1 MVRGEL
7 TPAERKE
14 VAQAIASVRARTKA
28 QFALV
33 IVPDSDHYRF
43 YPPIWAACVA
53 LIAAG
58 IIAFAFP
65 HLGLRLAFVI
75 QAAIF
80 AVLTLALEWRPLRL
94 FVAPP
99 GAKRAAAH
107 AFAERAFTNRVLAH
121 PDRKGGVPLLRVAG
135 RTLHRSHCR
144 QRAALCG
151 RTRRLGEDRRRF
163 HDSCRLRAHRPRL
176 HRRHQRLRRVFGKA
190 SAERRLSSHFVHT

>member
-1 MVRGEL
+1 MVGEL
-7 TPAERKE
+7 SPTERKD

-53 LIAAG
+53 LLAAG
-58 IIAFAFP
+58 ALAFACP
-65 HLGLRLAFVI
+65 HLGLRLAFII

-99 GAKRAAAH
+99 AAKRAAAH
-107 AFAERAFTNRVLAH
+107 ARAEREFTARVLAH
-121 PDRKGGVPLLRVAG
+121 PDRNGGVLFFVSLGEHYAEIIAD
-135 RTLHRSHCR
+135 RTLH
-144 QRAALCG
+144 QAAGQAAWDKIVADFTAAAGAGQIADGFIAGVNACG
-151 RTRRLGEDRRRF
+151 TLLEK
-163 HDSCRLRAHRPRL
+163 HHPK
-176 HRRHQRLRRVFGKA
+176 V
-190 SAERRLSSHFVHT
+190 

>member
-1 MVRGEL
+1 MVGREL
-7 TPAERKE
+7 SPAERKD
-14 VAQAIASVRARTKA
+14 VTQAIASVRARTKA

-58 IIAFAFP
+58 VIAFALP

-94 FVAPP
+94 RVAPP
-99 GAKRAAAH
+99 EAKRAAAH
-107 AFAERAFTNRVLAH
+107 AFAEREFTNRVLAH
-121 PDRKGGVPLLRVAG
+121 PDRKGGVLFFV
-135 RTLHRSHCR
+135 S
-144 QRAALCG
+144 
-151 RTRRLGEDRRRF
+151 LGERYTEVIA
-163 HDSCRLRAHRPRL
+163 DSAL
-176 HRRHQRLRRVFGKA
+176 HNAAGQDAWEKIVADFTTAAGSGHVAQGFIAGINACGALLERHHPK
-190 SAERRLSSHFVHT
+190 